1 MTPRVKK
8 ILKNY
13 FNSIDNQKEL
23 MTNEEYIHFVK
34 CVIRFVN
41 KMEHD
46 NLIDKINTFYPSTH
60 PIKTLRN
67 IPIIFKTNNNE
78 RYKH

>member
-23 MTNEEYIHFVK
+23 MTNEEYIYYVK

-46 NLIDKINTFYPSTH
+46 NLLDKINTFYPSTH
-60 PIKTLRN
+60 PIIPLRN
-67 IPIIFKTNNNE
+67 IPIIFKQ
-78 RYKH
+78 